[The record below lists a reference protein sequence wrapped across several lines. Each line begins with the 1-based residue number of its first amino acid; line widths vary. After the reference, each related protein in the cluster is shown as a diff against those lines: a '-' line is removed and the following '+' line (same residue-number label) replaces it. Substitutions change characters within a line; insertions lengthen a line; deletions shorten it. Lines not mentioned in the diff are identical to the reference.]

1 MTTGLSK
8 VQEKKKQLFNQ
19 NLSRFLFLI
28 IVQVASKSSFHSAHL
43 KSYCCAAVAFL
54 PAINT

>member
-28 IVQVASKSSFHSAHL
+28 IVQVASK
-43 KSYCCAAVAFL
+43 KQL
-54 PAINT
+54 P